1 MGFFAN
7 LLSFFGVTVEY
18 EANCQANTTIPQA
31 PQMTKSQEVATQQVP
46 VKVARTVT
54 HQQASVVESAQVSTP
69 VQPVL
74 IKEPEDLGMPGL
86 PRLEDVPWLDDE
98 LKVSAALK
106 ALRCNDEEDF
116 AYYWNR
122 YYVKKKRIEEIVF
135 EQEQDQYDRIWY
147 KIRACW
153 EKLRQPLWKAY
164 VAGHFPDPQ
173 SVKGKPELAREV
185 CVLDVEELKS
195 WQVENLVEDGVYVLG
210 TLQNCL
216 FNSRWRPMDLNDRD
230 KWYFRK
236 VLVQYGLDVPPS
248 NEPDPIPFEELY
260 IGAVFGFDVTP
271 EKRLSSYGFIR
282 GDEPLKDRV
291 ERIKDSWFFG
301 DWIEAYEKVVF
312 FLRSDYHEGL
322 MAEMAVG
329 NARRNLQ
336 VRKILAGGNY
346 PEVRSAVVEGVDL
359 DELEKI
365 RVDDLEMPARAK
377 EVMQCC
383 LRWHYDGRKDLT
395 LADVVK
401 RYHYGWLLYER
412 GSAAVEAREY
422 LYRHNYVMRPED
434 MLMDER
440 TPIAYLELP
449 IRIWDSLRRYESFET
464 ADDLVRCLANNDP
477 VFFPLRDADGIG
489 KKSIEVIRTRL
500 IELGLL
506 RDSQ

>member
-18 EANCQANTTIPQA
+18 EANCQANTMIPQA
-31 PQMTKSQEVATQQVP
+31 PQMTKSQEVVTQQVP
-46 VKVARTVT
+46 VKVAHTVT
-54 HQQASVVESAQVSTP
+54 HQQASVVESAQVSTSA
-69 VQPVL
+69 QPVL
-74 IKEPEDLGMPGL
+74 IKEPEDLGTPGL
-86 PRLEDVPWLDDE
+86 PRPEDVPWLDDE

-106 ALRCNDEEDF
+106 ALRCNGTG
-116 AYYWNR
+116 YYWNR
-122 YYVKKKRIEEIVF
+122 YYVEKRRIEEIVF
-135 EQEQDQYDRIWY
+135 EQEQDQYDRVWC
-147 KIRACW
+147 KIRASW

-173 SVKGKPELAREV
+173 SVKGKPELAKEI

-195 WQVENLVEDGVYVLG
+195 WQVKNLIEDGVYVLG

-216 FNSRWRPMDLNDRD
+216 FNSYWRPTDLNDRD
-230 KWYFRK
+230 EWYFRK
-236 VLVQYGLDVPPS
+236 VLTQYGLDVPPS
-248 NEPDPIPFEELY
+248 NESDPIPFEELY

-291 ERIKDSWFFG
+291 EHIKDLWFIG
-301 DWIEAYEKVVF
+301 NWIEAYEDVVF
-312 FLRSDYHEGL
+312 FLRSDHHERR

-329 NARRNLQ
+329 DARRNLR

-346 PEVRSAVVEGVDL
+346 PEVRSVVVEGVDL

-365 RVDDLEMPARAK
+365 RVDDLKMPERAK
-377 EVMQCC
+377 EVIRRC
-383 LRWHYDGRKDLT
+383 LRGYYDGYKDLT

-401 RYHYGWLLYER
+401 TYHHGWLLYER

-434 MLMDER
+434 MLMDEH

-449 IRIWDSLRRYESFET
+449 IRIWDSLRHYESFET
-464 ADDLVRCLANNDP
+464 ADDLVRCLANDDP
-477 VFFPLRDADGIG
+477 VFFPLRDAEGIG
-489 KKSIEVIRTRL
+489 KKSIEVIRARL
-500 IELGLL
+500 VELGLMNNPK
-506 RDSQ
+506 